1 MQTKTS
7 SNYRITLLQRITQK
21 MSLVCK
27 GSTLSHNSS
36 YQNTASTLK
45 ATVILLH
52 QRMPSKPKTNL
63 KQLTHR

>member
-21 MSLVCK
+21 MSLVCQ

-45 ATVILLH
+45 ATVIL
-52 QRMPSKPKTNL
+52 
-63 KQLTHR
+63 